1 MAQSETKV
9 EAEFDRSKLGQV
21 LGEEE
26 ITITEDAILR
36 YAKAIGEK
44 DPRYT
49 TPGPD
54 LIAPPG
60 ICTILEAPQR
70 FLDVKFPFAKTSMH
84 AGSALFCYEPIHVGD
99 KLRVTVKLVDVYTKT
114 GRSGNMG
121 FVVYENEFI
130 RQDGVV
136 VARIQDSRAHRP

>member
-1 MAQSETKV
+1 MAEVDTSV
-9 EAEFDRSKLGQV
+9 EAQFDRSKLGQV
-21 LGEEE
+21 LGERE
-26 ITITEDAILR
+26 ITVTEEAILR
-36 YAKAIGEK
+36 YANAVGEK
-44 DPRYT
+44 APKYT

-54 LIAPPG
+54 LMAPPG
-60 ICTILEAPQR
+60 ICTVLEAPQGY
-70 FLDVKFPFAKTSMH
+70 LDIKFPFAKTSMH
-84 AGSALFCYEPIHVGD
+84 AGSALYTYHPIRAGD

>member
-1 MAQSETKV
+1 MAETETEVKV
-9 EAEFDRSKLGQV
+9 EFDRSKLGEV
-21 LGEEE
+21 LAEHE
-26 ITITEDAILR
+26 ITVTEEAILR
-36 YAKAIGEK
+36 YAKSIGET

-70 FLDVKFPFAKTSMH
+70 ALEVKFSFGKTSMH
-84 AGSALFCYEPIHVGD
+84 AGSTLYSYAPIRAGD
-99 KLRVTVKLVDVYTKT
+99 KLRATVKLVDVYTKT
-114 GRSGNMG
+114 GRSGPMG

-130 RQDGVV
+130 REDGTV
-136 VARIQDSRAHRP
+136 VAKIQDSRAHRG